1 MFNVADSAIT
11 IGGISLVITALL
23 GIDFDGTRTRSRK
36 DDKCLTYA
44 GCRSPTGWP
53 ECASTPGWRAC
64 SG

>member
-23 GIDFDGTRTRSRK
+23 GIDFDGTRTRARK
-36 DDKCLTYA
+36 DD
-44 GCRSPTGWP
+44 
-53 ECASTPGWRAC
+53 